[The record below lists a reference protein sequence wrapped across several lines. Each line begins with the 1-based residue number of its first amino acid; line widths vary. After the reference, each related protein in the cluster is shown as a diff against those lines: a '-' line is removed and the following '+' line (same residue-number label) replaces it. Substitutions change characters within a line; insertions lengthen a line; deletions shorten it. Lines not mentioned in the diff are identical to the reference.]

1 MKVWAS
7 LLQVAGLCVFAVGVG
22 VFHIALGLMAAG
34 AGCVVFG
41 LALERD

>member
-1 MKVWAS
+1 MKLYAS
-7 LLQVAGLCVFAVGVG
+7 LLQISGMGLFAVGAG
-22 VFHIALGLMAAG
+22 LFHLALGLMVAG